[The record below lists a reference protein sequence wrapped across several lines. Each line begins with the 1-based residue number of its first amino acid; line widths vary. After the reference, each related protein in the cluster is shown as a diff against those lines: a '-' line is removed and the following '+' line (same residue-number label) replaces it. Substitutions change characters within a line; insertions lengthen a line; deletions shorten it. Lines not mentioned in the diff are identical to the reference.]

1 MRLFHA
7 QPSHS
12 PQSTVEVIVWNFFS
26 LTCARCISQAHMA
39 QCHQS
44 TQNPPYPTDHHP
56 SGQQFKVIS
65 TVQSKLAPM
74 KELCDLK
81 IHVNGQHSFFVS
93 QKIISPFSGR
103 LRKMVDKETKKTQ
116 DQQSIKINGF
126 PGGPHA
132 FELAARFC
140 YNNGRI
146 SITPSNVPILHCAAI
161 FLEMTE
167 NFSPCNLLHQT
178 EAFLDGLFYWTWA
191 EILEALRASA
201 SVFAAADYS
210 GLLPKLISSLL
221 AKIAANSDVG
231 LSSSSSSSS
240 PETPSSVAFQFSS
253 CARTPDSIKR
263 ASLSRA
269 SWWFDE
275 LTVLS
280 PKIIASIAT
289 AMGRA
294 GLDSNVSATTTKFL
308 LHYLKTALRRRKGG
322 SLALGSEYGS
332 LADRAVDGVVSVSN
346 AGFSFRGL
354 FWVSRVVTGVGCSK
368 EKQSRLEALIGGM
381 VDRATLDD
389 LLVSGHDE
397 SVYDINLVLRLIRV
411 FVATGEDG
419 MGLAKMKK
427 VGRLID
433 DYMAEISPDPSLKV
447 SKFLAVAESL
457 PDSARDCYDGVYRAI
472 DIYLESHPTLPV
484 EERSRLCRCLN
495 YEKLTLQACKYLAKS
510 PKIPPRIAIQALSAQ
525 QSKFQSRDEDDDTY
539 AHSPAKTRTGMP
551 VACVVIPPDDDLDAS
566 TPVEKEEMRL
576 NLMKMQ
582 CRVMELEKVCRE
594 MKGQMS
600 KMVKNRGIV
609 SPAHNR
615 AAPKLC

>member
-1 MRLFHA
+1 
-7 QPSHS
+7 
-12 PQSTVEVIVWNFFS
+12 
-26 LTCARCISQAHMA
+26 
-39 QCHQS
+39 
-44 TQNPPYPTDHHP
+44 
-56 SGQQFKVIS
+56 
-65 TVQSKLAPM
+65 M
-74 KELCDLK
+74 KDLCDLK
-81 IHVNGQHSFFVS
+81 IHVNGQHAFFVS
-93 QKIISPFSGR
+93 QKIVSPFSGR
-103 LRKMVDKETKKTQ
+103 LRKMIERETKKDQ
-116 DQQSIKINGF
+116 DHQTSIKINGF

-140 YNNGRI
+140 YSNGRI
-146 SITPSNVPILHCAAI
+146 SITPSNVPVLHCAAI

-167 NFSPCNLLHQT
+167 DFSPCNLLHQT

-191 EILEALRASA
+191 EILDALKASA
-201 SVFAAADYS
+201 SVFAAADSS

-240 PETPSSVAFQFSS
+240 PETPSSTAFQFLS

-263 ASLSRA
+263 ASSSWA

-280 PKIIASIAT
+280 PKIIARIAT
-289 AMGRA
+289 AMRRA
-294 GLDSNVSATTTKFL
+294 GLDSNTSTTAKFL
-308 LHYLKTALRRRKGG
+308 LHYLKTAMRRRKRG
-322 SLALGSEYGS
+322 SLALGSDYGS
-332 LADRAVDGVVSVSN
+332 LADRAVDGVVSAGN

-381 VDRATLDD
+381 LDRATLDD
-389 LLVSGHDE
+389 LLVSGQDGG
-397 SVYDINLVLRLIRV
+397 VYDINLVLRLIRV

-419 MGLAKMKK
+419 MCMVKMKK

-447 SKFLAVAESL
+447 SKFLAIAESL
-457 PDSARDCYDGVYRAI
+457 PDSARNCYDGVYRAI
-472 DIYLESHPTLPV
+472 DIYLESHPVLPE

-525 QSKFQSRDEDDDTY
+525 QSKFQSRDDNDDDDTY
-539 AHSPAKTRTGMP
+539 AQSPSKTWTGMP
-551 VACVVIPPDDDLDAS
+551 VACVVSPPEDDVGAR

-600 KMVKNRGIV
+600 KMVKNRVIV